1 MGVGKGRFRSSHVCG
16 KRERHGSARVG
27 RKEGSTMGHGD
38 THKGHG
44 IRGHG
49 TRGHGSARGTNVGG
63 AGNAKGS
70 AGQFPKRENHGTHM
84 VPHCGTNCAAL
95 SLTTQIDWLA
105 APSNSYDQISQYIP
119 GSAYIPF
126 LLIHVL
132 AAVNKNS
139 GIKIRPIFNTLCQH

>member
-1 MGVGKGRFRSSHVCG
+1 VWEKGKA
-16 KRERHGSARVG
+16 RERGGTRAREGRRGALWVG
-27 RKEGSTMGHGD
+27 RGD
-38 THKGHG
+38 TRG
-44 IRGHG
+44 RGHG

-70 AGQFPKRENHGTHM
+70 AGRFPKRENHDTRV
-84 VPHCGTNCAAL
+84 VPHYGTNCAAL

-105 APSNSYDQISQYIP
+105 APSNSYDHMSQHIP
-119 GSAYIPF
+119 GSVYMPF
-126 LLIHVL
+126 LLVHVL